1 MEDKERRQK
10 QKKDQSME
18 KRRGTK
24 NREEIN
30 TRVGSTEHADLKKS
44 SQWRANH
51 EKPRTDK
58 KAEEISRTIKEECQG
73 MNRDEGQKK
82 EKRYIHR
89 RNLIHNIM

>member
-10 QKKDQSME
+10 HKKDQSME

-30 TRVGSTEHADLKKS
+30 TRVGGTEHADLKKS
-44 SQWRANH
+44 SQWSANH

-58 KAEEISRTIKEECQG
+58 KAKEISQTTKEECQG
-73 MNRDEGQKK
+73 MNRHENK
-82 EKRYIHR
+82 EQRS
-89 RNLIHNIM
+89 N

>member
-10 QKKDQSME
+10 HKKDQSME

-58 KAEEISRTIKEECQG
+58 KAEEISQTIKEECQG
-73 MNRDEGQKK
+73 MNRDENK
-82 EKRYIHR
+82 EQRS
-89 RNLIHNIM
+89 N